1 MCPACIATA
10 AVIAVKATSTGGLT
24 ASIVTKYGSKNVANK
39 VCTQTKS
46 RGEGRAIP
54 KALLRTQERPYKP
67 ARQVRHFSSDC
78 QSRKNLN
85 TKSHTYAREQ
95 L

>member
-10 AVIAVKATSTGGLT
+10 AVIAVRATSTGGLT

-54 KALLRTQERPYKP
+54 QALLRRSGRINQLVKLGIFPLIVKV
-67 ARQVRHFSSDC
+67 ARI
-78 QSRKNLN
+78 
-85 TKSHTYAREQ
+85 
-95 L
+95 